1 MLENSLEYGSHMSHA
16 VARDFAT
23 FIRTMNMGSQV
34 FAEDATNTDVQ
45 TSATT
50 VQAVL
55 NGVPFVMAKDD
66 ALDISADTQLGVWT
80 LGDTYTALHMQYVV
94 NPSSGNKVYYK
105 CILGHT
111 ATLAN
116 KPDENNLREDATWK
130 TYWVRSTQTAE
141 AASGAVVAT
150 LHSAYFLCLAT
161 SDGVLTMVKAGDVAL
176 DGDEKL
182 VIPNF
187 EAEMF
192 VAIGV
197 LHINS
202 PVGGFILGSTDID
215 TGTVGTFTQ
224 LIGPQFAQGKEI
236 DQN

>member
-1 MLENSLEYGSHMSHA
+1 
-16 VARDFAT
+16 
-23 FIRTMNMGSQV
+23 
-34 FAEDATNTDVQ
+34 
-45 TSATT
+45 
-50 VQAVL
+50 
-55 NGVPFVMAKDD
+55 
-66 ALDISADTQLGVWT
+66 
-80 LGDTYTALHMQYVV
+80 
-94 NPSSGNKVYYK
+94 
-105 CILGHT
+105 
-111 ATLAN
+111 
-116 KPDENNLREDATWK
+116 
-130 TYWVRSTQTAE
+130 
-141 AASGAVVAT
+141 
-150 LHSAYFLCLAT
+150 
-161 SDGVLTMVKAGDVAL
+161 MVKAGDVAL

-224 LIGPQFAQGKEI
+224 LIGPQFAQGASI

>member
-1 MLENSLEYGSHMSHA
+1 MSHA
-16 VARDFAT
+16 VARDFAS

-50 VQAVL
+50 IQAVL
-55 NGVPFVMAKDD
+55 NGVPFVMPKDD
-66 ALDISADTQLGVWT
+66 ALDISADLQLGVWVT
-80 LGDTYTALHMQYVV
+80 GSSYTVQHMRYVV
-94 NPSSGNKVYYK
+94 NPNSGLKVYYK
-105 CILGHT
+105 CIVAHT
-111 ATLAN
+111 SSAAN
-116 KPDENNLREDATWK
+116 KPNEDKLADDATWK
-130 TYWVRSTQTAE
+130 TYWSRSTQTAE
-141 AASGAVVAT
+141 AAVGTYVPT
-150 LHSAYFLCLAT
+150 LHSAYFLALAT
-161 SDGVLTMVKAGDVAL
+161 SDGVLTMVRAGDVAL
-176 DGDEKL
+176 DADATL

-187 EAEMF
+187 EPEMF

-202 PVGGFILGSTDID
+202 PVGGFTLGSTDID

-224 LIGPQFAQGKEI
+224 LIGPQFAQGASI